1 MLSLLSHLF
10 SALAPLWEMSLTGA
24 YVAVVVLLLRLALRN
39 RAPRQAVCLLIS
51 ETGKVPRL
59 VLKSVIILTY
69 SFQNVKAIRITRA

>member
-39 RAPRQAVCLLIS
+39 RAPRQAVCLLWLRRP
-51 ETGKVPRL
+51 TGADGRPCL
-59 VLKSVIILTY
+59 PNDGTG
-69 SFQNVKAIRITRA
+69 